1 VSLLLDRSWD
11 GVAEVPLLG
20 PEDLSGDDM
29 AAVISDVLGFAVRYE
44 QTDPAS
50 LEAAMLERGAS
61 PAMARAMV
69 DMMVAK
75 REGLDSGV
83 VRAPG
88 NTTPTT
94 FRQWCTEVLV
104 PAAADAS
111 RV

>member
-1 VSLLLDRSWD
+1 
-11 GVAEVPLLG
+11 
-20 PEDLSGDDM
+20 
-29 AAVISDVLGFAVRYE
+29 
-44 QTDPAS
+44 
-50 LEAAMLERGAS
+50 MLERGAS

-83 VRAPG
+83 VRTPG

-104 PAAADAS
+104 PAGADAS